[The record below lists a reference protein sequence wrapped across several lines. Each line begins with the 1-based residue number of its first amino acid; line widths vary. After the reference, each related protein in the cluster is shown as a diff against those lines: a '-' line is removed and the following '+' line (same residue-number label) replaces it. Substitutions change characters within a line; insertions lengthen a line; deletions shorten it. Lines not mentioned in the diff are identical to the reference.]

1 MYLLGLDVGT
11 TGCKSVIF
19 SSDGEIISSAYGE
32 YRLHHRRPGWS
43 ELNPEEVELAHY

>member
-19 SSDGEIISSAYGE
+19 SPDGNIISSAYGE
-32 YRLHHRRPGWS
+32 YKLYHRKPGLS
-43 ELNPEEVELAHY
+43 LIHI